1 MSEITKN
8 VLQNTTVK
16 EKCMSVMEENFFMKK
31 NVILNVSSFV
41 MLIISVVL
49 FALSTS
55 TIAHAEIDNEPKYDV
70 VVDLESLDGTNLVQY
85 SNENNVPIYDGYTTR
100 CVVKHYSSNGNGF
113 EEFHSTTMDYQY
125 IEEIS
130 ESKCTVAG
138 GVLVPEDSKG
148 YYMTLE
154 YTVIDENNN
163 IIEQKIIGSDKVTL

>member
-1 MSEITKN
+1 
-8 VLQNTTVK
+8 
-16 EKCMSVMEENFFMKK
+16 MKK

-70 VVDLESLDGTNLVQY
+70 VVDLESLEGTNLVQY
-85 SNENNVPIYDGYTTR
+85 SNEKNVPVYDGYTTR

-130 ESKCTVAG
+130 ESKCNVAG

-148 YYMTLE
+148 YYMTIE

-163 IIEQKIIGSDKVTL
+163 IVEQNTIGSDKVTL

>member
-1 MSEITKN
+1 MN
-8 VLQNTTVK
+8 
-16 EKCMSVMEENFFMKK
+16 KK
-31 NVILNVSSFV
+31 NVILNVVSV
-41 MLIISVVL
+41 LMLLIGIVL

-70 VVDLESLDGTNLVQY
+70 VVDLESLEGTNLVQY
-85 SNENNVPIYDGYTTR
+85 SNEKNVPVYDGYTTR

-130 ESKCTVAG
+130 ESKCNVAG

-148 YYMTLE
+148 YYMTIE

-163 IIEQKIIGSDKVTL
+163 IVEQNTIGSDKVTL